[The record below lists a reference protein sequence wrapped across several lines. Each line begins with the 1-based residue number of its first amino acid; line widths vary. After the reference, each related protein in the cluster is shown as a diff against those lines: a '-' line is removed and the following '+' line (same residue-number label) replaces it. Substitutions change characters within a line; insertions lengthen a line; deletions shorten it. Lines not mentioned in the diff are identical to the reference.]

1 MRWNNLKLRS
11 RLMLVFASYCLLIAA
26 LFSLYALVF
35 AYSVEDEFFEAMLK
49 QEAQRQQLAY
59 AKTGAWAE
67 ATDRNL
73 RVVESSSALP
83 EEILGA
89 FLQRPQRREFA
100 GLLGRHYH
108 ILPLN
113 ADASGAWLVAEVSEK
128 LIFRRMRA
136 NVFDILFGSTLAVLA
151 LALLLAWWLANS
163 TAKPLTQLANVMANL
178 QPDQLPSALVQSGRL
193 DEIGVLTGGLNDLI
207 ARIQQFIEREQ
218 EFTRDAS
225 HELRT
230 PLSVIRC
237 AAEQIAEM
245 QVLPAAASAQ
255 LTLIQSSTL
264 QLQQTVMTLLSLARE
279 STQLIAQPILVLP
292 MLEQVIVE
300 QSPWLDR
307 KSMHIELDV
316 APNFALTLP
325 ENVLHMVLA
334 NLVGNAFQHGALNSM
349 VHIFVHDSRLCIH
362 NQHLTANEGSGGFG
376 FGLSIV
382 RRLAKR
388 FAIDFRIEHT
398 LDQTRASIAVLDK
411 KFG

>member
-1 MRWNNLKLRS
+1 MRWNNLKLRN

-26 LFSLYALVF
+26 LFSLYALAV
-35 AYSVEDEFFEAMLK
+35 AYSVEDEFFQAMLK
-49 QEAQRQQLAY
+49 QEAQRQHRAY
-59 AKTGAWAE
+59 AETGKWA
-67 ATDRNL
+67 ASADQGFS
-73 RVVESSSALP
+73 VVVSSAELP
-83 EEILGA
+83 AEILQEY
-89 FLQRPQRREFA
+89 LQRPQRREFT
-100 GLLGRHYH
+100 GLAGRHFH
-108 ILPLN
+108 ILPLS
-113 ADASGAWLVAEVSEK
+113 ADANGAWLVAEVSEK
-128 LIFRRMRA
+128 LVFRRMRA
-136 NVFDILFGSTLAVLA
+136 SVFDILLGSTLVVLV

-163 TAKPLTQLANVMANL
+163 TARPLTQLAKIMANL
-178 QPDQLPSALVQSGRL
+178 QPDQLPSALAQSGRL

-237 AAEQIAEM
+237 AAEQIAHM
-245 QVLPAAASAQ
+245 QNLPAAASAQ
-255 LTLIQSSTL
+255 LELIQSSAL

-292 MLEQVIVE
+292 MLEQIIVE

-307 KSMHIELDV
+307 KSMQIELDV
-316 APNFALTLP
+316 APQFALILP
-325 ENVLHMVLA
+325 ENVLHIVLA
-334 NLVGNAFQHGALNSM
+334 NLVGNAFQHGAFNST
-349 VHIFVHDSRLCIH
+349 VHIFVDQARLCIH
-362 NQHLTANEGSGGFG
+362 NQQLPVGAGSVGFG

-398 LDQTRASIAVLDK
+398 RDKTKASIAILEVP
-411 KFG
+411 